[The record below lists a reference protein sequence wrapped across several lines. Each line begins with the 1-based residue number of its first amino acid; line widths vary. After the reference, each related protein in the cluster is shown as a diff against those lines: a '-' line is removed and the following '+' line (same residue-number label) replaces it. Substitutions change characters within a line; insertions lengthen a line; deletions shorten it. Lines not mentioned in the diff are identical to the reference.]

1 MGQKILLAIDDSENA
16 IRAVEFVANTF
27 TADSR
32 ITLFNVV
39 QDTAT
44 MCEMNSPEL
53 TPYFT
58 SQQSSFCLLEEK
70 KKELVTKD
78 LQKGKT
84 MLLDAGF
91 EEKNILLKDNINKL
105 GKLPLLHEPGERY
118 HYGLE
123 MDVLGRLVEIWSG
136 LPLDE
141 FFRQRIFV
149 PLGMND
155 THFYLPEEKSKPIH
169 KHDFQRSDR

>member
-1 MGQKILLAIDDSENA
+1 MAQKILLAIDDSENA

-27 TADSR
+27 TADNR

-70 KKELVTKD
+70 KKELVTEA
-78 LQKGKT
+78 LQNSKT
-84 MLLDAGF
+84 ILLDAGF
-91 EEKNILLKDNINKL
+91 EEKNITIKAELKKDGIAREIIKEAQSDYNIIVMGKRGISGIKDFLLGSISQKVFNLAKDIS
-105 GKLPLLHEPGERY
+105 
-118 HYGLE
+118 
-123 MDVLGRLVEIWSG
+123 VL
-136 LPLDE
+136 
-141 FFRQRIFV
+141 FV
-149 PLGMND
+149 N
-155 THFYLPEEKSKPIH
+155 
-169 KHDFQRSDR
+169 

>member
-1 MGQKILLAIDDSENA
+1 MAKKILLAIDDSENA

-27 TADSR
+27 TVDNR

-70 KKELVTKD
+70 KKELVNEA
-78 LQKGKT
+78 LQKSKT
-84 MLLDAGF
+84 ILLDAGF
-91 EEKNILLKDNINKL
+91 EEKNITIKAEFKKDGVARDIIKEAQSEFNIIVMGKRGVSGIRDFLLGSISQKVFNLAKDIS
-105 GKLPLLHEPGERY
+105 
-118 HYGLE
+118 
-123 MDVLGRLVEIWSG
+123 VL
-136 LPLDE
+136 
-141 FFRQRIFV
+141 FV
-149 PLGMND
+149 N
-155 THFYLPEEKSKPIH
+155 
-169 KHDFQRSDR
+169 

>member
-1 MGQKILLAIDDSENA
+1 MAQKILLAIDDSENA

-27 TADSR
+27 TADNR

-70 KKELVTKD
+70 KKELVNEA
-78 LQKGKT
+78 LQKSKT
-84 MLLDAGF
+84 ILLDAGF
-91 EEKNILLKDNINKL
+91 EEKNITIKAELNKDGVARDIIKEAQSNYNIIVMGKRGVSGIKDFLLGSISQKVFNLAKDIS
-105 GKLPLLHEPGERY
+105 
-118 HYGLE
+118 
-123 MDVLGRLVEIWSG
+123 VL
-136 LPLDE
+136 
-141 FFRQRIFV
+141 FV
-149 PLGMND
+149 N
-155 THFYLPEEKSKPIH
+155 
-169 KHDFQRSDR
+169 

>member
-1 MGQKILLAIDDSENA
+1 MAQKILLAIDDSENA

-27 TADSR
+27 TVDNR

-70 KKELVTKD
+70 KKELVNEA
-78 LQKGKT
+78 LQKSKT
-84 MLLDAGF
+84 ILLDAGF
-91 EEKNILLKDNINKL
+91 EEKNITIKAELKKDGVARDIIKEAQSNYNIIVMGKRGVSGIKDFLLGSISQKVFNLAKDIS
-105 GKLPLLHEPGERY
+105 
-118 HYGLE
+118 
-123 MDVLGRLVEIWSG
+123 VL
-136 LPLDE
+136 
-141 FFRQRIFV
+141 FV
-149 PLGMND
+149 N
-155 THFYLPEEKSKPIH
+155 
-169 KHDFQRSDR
+169 

>member
-1 MGQKILLAIDDSENA
+1 MAQKILLTIDDSENA

-27 TADSR
+27 TVDNR

-70 KKELVTKD
+70 KKELVTEA
-78 LQKGKT
+78 LQKSKT
-84 MLLDAGF
+84 ILLDAGF
-91 EEKNILLKDNINKL
+91 EEKNITIKAELKQNGVARDIIKEAQSGYNVIVMGKRGVSGIKDFLLGCISQKVFNLAKDIS
-105 GKLPLLHEPGERY
+105 
-118 HYGLE
+118 
-123 MDVLGRLVEIWSG
+123 VL
-136 LPLDE
+136 
-141 FFRQRIFV
+141 FV
-149 PLGMND
+149 N
-155 THFYLPEEKSKPIH
+155 
-169 KHDFQRSDR
+169 

>member
-1 MGQKILLAIDDSENA
+1 MAKKILLAIDDSENA

-27 TADSR
+27 TADNR

-70 KKELVTKD
+70 KKELVTEA
-78 LQKGKT
+78 LQKSKT
-84 MLLDAGF
+84 ILLDAGF
-91 EEKNILLKDNINKL
+91 EEKNITIKAEFKKDGVARDIIKEAQSNYNIIVMGKRGVSGIKDFLLGSISQKVFNLAKDIS
-105 GKLPLLHEPGERY
+105 
-118 HYGLE
+118 
-123 MDVLGRLVEIWSG
+123 VL
-136 LPLDE
+136 
-141 FFRQRIFV
+141 FV
-149 PLGMND
+149 N
-155 THFYLPEEKSKPIH
+155 
-169 KHDFQRSDR
+169 

>member
-1 MGQKILLAIDDSENA
+1 MAQKILLAIDDSENA

-27 TADSR
+27 TADNL

-70 KKELVTKD
+70 KKELVTEA
-78 LQKGKT
+78 LQKSKT
-84 MLLDAGF
+84 ILLDAGF
-91 EEKNILLKDNINKL
+91 EEKNITIKAELKKDGVARDIIKEAQSGYNVIVMGKRGVSGIKDFLLGSISQKVFNLAKDIS
-105 GKLPLLHEPGERY
+105 
-118 HYGLE
+118 
-123 MDVLGRLVEIWSG
+123 VL
-136 LPLDE
+136 
-141 FFRQRIFV
+141 FV
-149 PLGMND
+149 N
-155 THFYLPEEKSKPIH
+155 
-169 KHDFQRSDR
+169 

>member
-1 MGQKILLAIDDSENA
+1 MVQKILLAIDDSENA

-27 TADSR
+27 TADNR

-70 KKELVTKD
+70 KKELVNEA
-78 LQKGKT
+78 LQKSKT
-84 MLLDAGF
+84 ILLDAGF
-91 EEKNILLKDNINKL
+91 EEKNITIKAELKKDGVARDIIKEAQSDYNIIVMGKRGVSGIKDFLLGSISQKVFNLAKDIS
-105 GKLPLLHEPGERY
+105 
-118 HYGLE
+118 
-123 MDVLGRLVEIWSG
+123 VL
-136 LPLDE
+136 
-141 FFRQRIFV
+141 FV
-149 PLGMND
+149 N
-155 THFYLPEEKSKPIH
+155 
-169 KHDFQRSDR
+169 

>member
-1 MGQKILLAIDDSENA
+1 MAKKLLLAIDDSENA

-27 TADSR
+27 TTDSR

-70 KKELVTKD
+70 KKSW
-78 LQKGKT
+78 
-84 MLLDAGF
+84 
-91 EEKNILLKDNINKL
+91 LLKLYKKVKPYSWMPDLKKRIS
-105 GKLPLLHEPGERY
+105 PLKQNLKKTA
-118 HYGLE
+118 LQ
-123 MDVLGRLVEIWSG
+123 EI
-136 LPLDE
+136 L
-141 FFRQRIFV
+141 
-149 PLGMND
+149 
-155 THFYLPEEKSKPIH
+155 
-169 KHDFQRSDR
+169 